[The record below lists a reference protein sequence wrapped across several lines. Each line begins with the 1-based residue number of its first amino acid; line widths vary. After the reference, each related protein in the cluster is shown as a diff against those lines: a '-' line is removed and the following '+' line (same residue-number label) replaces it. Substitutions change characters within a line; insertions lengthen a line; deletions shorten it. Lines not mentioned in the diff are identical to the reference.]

1 VGSCTVVFTSNNKSV
16 PGLLVSKVGYL
27 HCHVADWIKKKSGYE
42 IFIFLILLLN
52 LVY

>member
-27 HCHVADWIKKKSGYE
+27 HCHVADWIKKNQDMR
-42 IFIFLILLLN
+42 ILFFW
-52 LVY
+52 YYY